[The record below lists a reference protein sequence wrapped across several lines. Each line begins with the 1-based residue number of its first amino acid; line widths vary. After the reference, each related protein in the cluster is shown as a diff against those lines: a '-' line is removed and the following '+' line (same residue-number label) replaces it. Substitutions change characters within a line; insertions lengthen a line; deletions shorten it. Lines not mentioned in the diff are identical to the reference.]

1 MPVVPRKVRKEI
13 GNMAIMELLVQAA
26 ELIQAAN
33 DMNQA
38 METYREAVESAKA
51 AAADLASKWEGA
63 TKDAFVAH
71 QEKAYTWHNNIIQIV
86 LDMIGVIRQVI
97 DLYNDMEDAVKNV
110 VKG

>member
-1 MPVVPRKVRKEI
+1 
-13 GNMAIMELLVQAA
+13 MAIAFLLVQAA

-38 METYREAVESAKA
+38 METYNEAVEAAKS

-63 TKDAFVAH
+63 TKDAFVQH
-71 QEKAYTWHNNIIQIV
+71 QENAYSWYKQIFQV
-86 LDMIGVIRQVI
+86 VTDMIKVIRQVI
-97 DLYNDMEDAVKNV
+97 DLYNDMEDAVKGI